1 MTTPS
6 DVSTITLGDHLA
18 EPLTVG
24 EPDVVG
30 SLAVFPL
37 FGATPRHPYVA
48 FAQGRAAG
56 VTIREVAGDARVNDL
71 DITNP
76 TGTAVLLYEGEEVLG
91 AQQNR
96 TFDVSILVAA
106 GAKLTVPVSCVEAG
120 RWDGS
125 RHDES
130 FAPAP
135 QTAYPELRRRKSLH
149 VREAAGMGLPFRAN
163 QSEVWQEVD
172 AKSARL
178 GVQSPTGAMHDAYQG
193 HRQSL
198 ARFTSAVVVRPGQLG
213 ALVAIGGR
221 LAVMDHVS
229 RPDVFAALHGP
240 LVQGYALDALEA
252 PSAPAPSV
260 EEARGL
266 LAVLAD
272 APTAQR
278 EAIGLGRDVRFDLP
292 GIGGTGLV
300 VDDELI
306 QLSAFVEP
314 GPGTTPTAS
323 QTARAGR
330 IRRPSRR
337 RQA

>member
-24 EPDVVG
+24 EPDVAG
-30 SLAVFPL
+30 ALAVFPL
-37 FGATPRHPYVA
+37 FGGPPRHRYVA

-56 VTIREVAGDARVNDL
+56 VTIREVAGAARVDDL
-71 DITNP
+71 TVTNP
-76 TGTAVLLYEGEEVLG
+76 TGAAVLLYEGEEVLG

-120 RWDGS
+120 RWDGA
-125 RHDES
+125 RHGES

-135 QTAYPELRRRKSLH
+135 QTAYPELRRHKSRH
-149 VREAAGMGLPFRAN
+149 VREAAGMGMPSRAD
-163 QSEVWQEVD
+163 QSAVWQEVD

-178 GVQSPTGAMHDAYQG
+178 GVRSPTGAMHDAYQR
-193 HRQSL
+193 HRRSL
-198 ARFTSAVVVRPGQLG
+198 AALTAAVVARPGQLG

-221 LAVMDHVS
+221 LAVLDHVS
-229 RPDVFAALHGP
+229 RPEVFACLHGP

-252 PSAPAPSV
+252 PAAAAPSID
-260 EEARGL
+260 EARGL

-306 QLSAFVEP
+306 QLSAFIEP
-314 GPGTTPTAS
+314 GPDAGPTAS
-323 QTARAGR
+323 QSALAGR